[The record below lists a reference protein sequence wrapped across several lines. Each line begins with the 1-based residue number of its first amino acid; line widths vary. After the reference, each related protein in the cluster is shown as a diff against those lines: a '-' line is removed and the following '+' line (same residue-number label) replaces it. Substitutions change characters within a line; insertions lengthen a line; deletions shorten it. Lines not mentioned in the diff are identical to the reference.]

1 MDRKMRRLT
10 IGGVFAAAV
19 IAVYAFCAYP
29 FYIHNKIRM
38 IREVYDGIS
47 EMTLSALEEED
58 EEQLRSYSG
67 EHLNIMIADS
77 SFDTV
82 YSSRTSGTR
91 EQVRGY
97 IESHMEDYQHV
108 PVVDVQKNREM
119 RIIRMRGKLMQEQPY
134 YVYIRKELRG
144 AGEMIAYTT
153 VYLIV
158 CAAAGLAAAYILAR
172 RSIVKTV
179 PHGGAQTDR
188 KGAADREKP
197 QTPEAQ
203 TDRKGAADGEKP
215 QTPGEQRQ
223 ASAPADAARLA
234 RVQKEFVANVS
245 HELKTPLAV
254 ISSQIEMLQNMGD
267 GIDREYYFSSIREE
281 VDKMSEMVGTLLDI
295 TTIEN
300 KLRQMEVAR
309 IDFSGMLTY
318 MALKYDALFHKS
330 GICLTEKVEEDCFVQ
345 ANRMYLE
352 QAVNNYI
359 MNAYQ
364 HTAQGGS
371 IRICLEK
378 TAGCA
383 VFSIYNDGQQI
394 GEEDMEKI
402 WENFYQSRQENGA
415 CGRMSNAGLGLYMV
429 RKIVEQHKGQCGAVN
444 KGSGVEFWLKLPLA

>member
-1 MDRKMRRLT
+1 MRSLM
-10 IGGVFAAAV
+10 ISGVFAAAV

-29 FYIHNKIRM
+29 LYIQNKVRM
-38 IREVYDGIS
+38 IKEVYDGIS
-47 EMTLSALEEED
+47 EMPLSALEEED

-67 EHLNIMIADS
+67 ENLNIVIANG

-82 YSSRTSGTR
+82 YSSRTRRTR

-97 IESHMEDYQHV
+97 IESHMEDYQHA
-108 PVVDVQKNREM
+108 PVVDVQKNGEM

-134 YVYIRKELRG
+134 YVYIRKEVRG
-144 AGEMIAYTT
+144 AGEMISYTT

-158 CAAAGLAAAYILAR
+158 CAAAGLAVLYILAR
-172 RSIVKTV
+172 RSIVKTASY
-179 PHGGAQTDR
+179 GGVQTL
-188 KGAADREKP
+188 
-197 QTPEAQ
+197 EAQ
-203 TDRKGAADGEKP
+203 TDRKEMADGEKP
-215 QTPGEQRQ
+215 QMPEDGQP
-223 ASAPADAARLA
+223 AFMPADAARLA

-254 ISSQIEMLQNMGD
+254 IASQIEMLQKMGD

-300 KLRQMEVAR
+300 KLRQMEFTK
-309 IDFSGMLTY
+309 IDFSELLAY

-330 GICLTEKVEEDCFVQ
+330 GICLVEKVEENCFVR

-378 TAGCA
+378 TTEYA
-383 VFSIYNDGQQI
+383 VFSIYNDGRQI

-402 WENFYQSRQENGA
+402 WENFYQSRRENGA

-444 KGSGVEFWLKLPLA
+444 RDSGVEFWLKIPLA

>member
-1 MDRKMRRLT
+1 MRSLM
-10 IGGVFAAAV
+10 ISGVFAAAV

-29 FYIHNKIRM
+29 LYIQNKVRM
-38 IREVYDGIS
+38 IKEVYDGIS
-47 EMTLSALEEED
+47 EMPLSALEEED

-67 EHLNIMIADS
+67 ENLNIVIANG

-82 YSSRTSGTR
+82 YSSRTRRTR

-97 IESHMEDYQHV
+97 IESHMEDYQHA
-108 PVVDVQKNREM
+108 PVVDVQKNGEM

-134 YVYIRKELRG
+134 YVYIRKEVRG
-144 AGEMIAYTT
+144 AGEMISYTT

-158 CAAAGLAAAYILAR
+158 CAAAGLAVLYILER
-172 RSIVKTV
+172 RSIVKTASY
-179 PHGGAQTDR
+179 GGVQTL
-188 KGAADREKP
+188 
-197 QTPEAQ
+197 EAQ
-203 TDRKGAADGEKP
+203 TDRKEMADGEKP
-215 QTPGEQRQ
+215 QMPE
-223 ASAPADAARLA
+223 
-234 RVQKEFVANVS
+234 
-245 HELKTPLAV
+245 
-254 ISSQIEMLQNMGD
+254 D

-300 KLRQMEVAR
+300 KLRQMEFIK
-309 IDFSGMLTY
+309 IDFSELLAY

-330 GICLTEKVEEDCFVQ
+330 GICLVEKVEENCFVR

-371 IRICLEK
+371 IRIHLEK
-378 TAGCA
+378 TTEYA
-383 VFSIYNDGQQI
+383 VFSIYNDGRQI

-402 WENFYQSRQENGA
+402 WENFYQSRRENGA

-444 KGSGVEFWLKLPLA
+444 RDSGVEFWLKIPLA